1 MRNMKIKILK
11 TDSGYEIEVSDDEL
25 LSLFNKFLEEINK
38 MNEKETKE
46 LIEESQ
52 AKVQDILGQILGGK
66 E

>member
-1 MRNMKIKILK
+1 MKIKILK